1 MALFHLG
8 SSGYRRIEVMD
19 MYWHTMGVF
28 SWLMTI
34 LFLVVVAAIVIWLIR
49 STGSIREPHETDALS
64 ILQRRLAGGE
74 IDPEEF
80 EERKRLLDRP

>member
-1 MALFHLG
+1 LALFDLG
-8 SSGYRRIEVMD
+8 PSGYRRIEVMD

-28 SWLMTI
+28 NWLMMI
-34 LFLVVVAAIVIWLIR
+34 LFLVAVAAIVIWLVR

-64 ILQRRLAGGE
+64 ILQRRLAEGE

-80 EERKRLLDRP
+80 EERRRLLDRP